1 MTKALHL
8 VCHREG
14 TTLRGLRRWEGDPK
28 GYRSCCWLVSDA
40 QAAALIGG
48 WIYFH
53 EKKSAPSTFGGQ
65 IVGFEPGECE
75 GEDMADRKVILF
87 RAAAEGRGQSWR
99 GRDYGM
105 AWGSGVVDADLEH
118 EA

>member
-8 VCHREG
+8 ICHREG
-14 TTLRGLRRWEGDPK
+14 NTLHGLSRWDGDPN
-28 GYRSCCWLVSDA
+28 GYRSCCWLISDEDAA
-40 QAAALIGG
+40 QLVGG

-53 EKKSAPSTFGGQ
+53 ESKSSLSSFGGQ
-65 IVGFEPGECE
+65 ILGFQPGANEN
-75 GEDMADRKVILF
+75 EDMTARKIILF
-87 RAAAEGRGQSWR
+87 RADRSGRGQSWR